1 MKKTVLSLACLLAVA
16 SSAYAAPETYQID
29 PRHTYPVFEVNHLGY
44 SLQRGR
50 FNKATGQIVIDTAA
64 KKGSVQLS
72 IDVASLD
79 MGLPDWDK
87 HMLSEDFFNAAK
99 FPTITFQSDKLTFD
113 GDKLVGADGTLTL
126 LGVSKPVKLTVNS
139 FTLGN
144 HPMTK
149 KAMGGA
155 NISTTIKR
163 SDFGMAKMVP
173 AVGDEVKIVVPVEA
187 YKE

>member
-1 MKKTVLSLACLLAVA
+1 MKKTVLGLACLMAA
-16 SSAYAAPETYQID
+16 SGAFAATETYQID

-50 FNKATGQIVIDTAA
+50 FNKATGQIALDTAA
-64 KKGSVQLS
+64 KKGSVQLT

-79 MGLPDWDK
+79 MGLADWDK
-87 HMLSEDFFNAAK
+87 HMLSEDFFNVAK
-99 FPTITFQSDKLTFD
+99 YPTITFQSDKLTFE
-113 GDKLVGADGTLTL
+113 GDKLVGADGNLTL
-126 LGVSKPVKLTVNS
+126 LGVTRPVKLTVTGFN
-139 FTLGN
+139 LGN

-187 YKE
+187 YKD